1 MQQNSQVRKKKLKG
15 YASWLLSIWIIWFG
29 WCRFGFACTP
39 LVSPTD
45 GHQYIRQT
53 ASFCRACPSTQPSN
67 VGVWWWMVTFLSR
80 FQSPKVRLVTSCGCL
95 NLEIHC
101 NIAKGLSWREGRGK
115 ETEKNWVLK
124 TCFLSVGWCS
134 IWTSNKERTPWDY
147 ESVWQ
152 LVVVGQMIRGDT
164 WRYYSPPGW
173 PEAPRTSD
181 NFLRLCDRNYYDNTV
196 PTGERLSGWFLGI
209 DLLSKTLKHTR
220 RFQVSKWFF
229 TKKLE
234 SLEQTKTIQGM
245 YTKNHKEGF
254 KAIEVEGGNS
264 RLRWP
269 GSNSLLYFFLHL
281 VIYHFLFGVTFSFQ
295 LSTNSYRFQWL
306 KSWFQMNSTQLPTR
320 SSIDSSETSCCRR
333 DGMLML
339 GLWALFQN

>member
-45 GHQYIRQT
+45 GHQYIRQMP
-53 ASFCRACPSTQPSN
+53 SFCRACPSAQPSN

-124 TCFLSVGWCS
+124 TRFLSVGWCS

-152 LVVVGQMIRGDT
+152 LVVVGRMIIKKYIKILLTT
-164 WRYYSPPGW
+164 WLSQGPQDLWQLPAALWQKLLRQYGAHGGTVELGFLGFIYYQKRLNTHGGFRFP
-173 PEAPRTSD
+173 SD
-181 NFLRLCDRNYYDNTV
+181 FLRKNWGV
-196 PTGERLSGWFLGI
+196 
-209 DLLSKTLKHTR
+209 LSKPKRFKGCTQR
-220 RFQVSKWFF
+220 RF
-229 TKKLE
+229 
-234 SLEQTKTIQGM
+234 
-245 YTKNHKEGF
+245 
-254 KAIEVEGGNS
+254 
-264 RLRWP
+264 
-269 GSNSLLYFFLHL
+269 
-281 VIYHFLFGVTFSFQ
+281 
-295 LSTNSYRFQWL
+295 
-306 KSWFQMNSTQLPTR
+306 
-320 SSIDSSETSCCRR
+320 
-333 DGMLML
+333 
-339 GLWALFQN
+339 